1 MKGILA
7 FMSNLMLFLTLA
19 TLVTA
24 LATFFAHKLKQ
35 RPKPGATDV
44 SERAKRDAPSLV
56 KAYDPKAA
64 QARAPR
70 T

>member
-1 MKGILA
+1 MKGLLA

-24 LATFFAHKLKQ
+24 VATFFAHKLKQ
-35 RPKPGATDV
+35 RPKPQAEGM

-56 KAYDPKAA
+56 QAYDPKQGKTTASKG
-64 QARAPR
+64 
-70 T
+70 

>member
-1 MKGILA
+1 MKGLLA

-24 LATFFAHKLKQ
+24 VATFFAHKLRQ
-35 RPKPGATDV
+35 RAKPGATAV
-44 SERAKRDAPSLV
+44 SSRSGRDAPSLV

-64 QARAPR
+64 QARTPKS
-70 T
+70 